1 MEVSP
6 LAGDTVPKEVAMDQP
21 PTDPNMS
28 GQSSSKEMVGEPEQV
43 PDLGVVKNPEPEQTP
58 GPTTTM
64 VHEPEQIPDPTVTKK
79 STKTTTSPM
88 TTGQVI
94 TQVIPKSETIDLT
107 LETEVLQ
114 DPTKESKKAS
124 LHALDDAEIDKEINF
139 RAATT
144 VIQSEPFPVEGQIL
158 GSNPSLI
165 RGGTTSYSFWNHH
178 WAVKRQQERRARK
191 KNCKHR
197 RRVFLDV
204 APMKYLQPTIQMLSG
219 TEFVPPGNEYQNL
232 LLYLKSTIT
241 IPMSQAAKLVSMSAL
256 TIQKLP
262 MQLLRPKYSL
272 LTVTNNELE
281 GGHPFY
287 YIYRS
292 QRTHIWLIDLT
303 FLTFFPP

>member
-1 MEVSP
+1 MDNPSEAYYTSGTSDSVTSNPGKQLIFSHSGYLYILRDNNQTLP
-6 LAGDTVPKEVAMDQP
+6 LKQCSLLAVLVNIILIVAICVGVFSIHRKKLKTPMRNVGTEEMNLRCFNYQELVEATNGFKE
-21 PTDPNMS
+21 
-28 GQSSSKEMVGEPEQV
+28 E
-43 PDLGVVKNPEPEQTP
+43 L
-58 GPTTTM
+58 
-64 VHEPEQIPDPTVTKK
+64 
-79 STKTTTSPM
+79 
-88 TTGQVI
+88 
-94 TQVIPKSETIDLT
+94 
-107 LETEVLQ
+107 
-114 DPTKESKKAS
+114 
-124 LHALDDAEIDKEINF
+124 EIDKEINF

-178 WAVKRQQERRARK
+178 WDVKRQQERRARK

-219 TEFVPPGNEYQNL
+219 TEFVGEQPPGNEYQNL

-241 IPMSQAAKLVSMSAL
+241 IPMSYAAKLVSMSAL

-272 LTVTNNELE
+272 LTVTNKGFDCQTLSHN
-281 GGHPFY
+281 P
-287 YIYRS
+287 IYGYF
-292 QRTHIWLIDLT
+292 LIPTTFITRMLT
-303 FLTFFPP
+303 LYEHSP